1 MILSK
6 FDEKYNILN
15 DKKSSVLFDRK
26 LVEKSI
32 KMYSKSSM
40 KKLIPKVK
48 RIDLRENFQ
57 LLISIFQFRE

>member
-26 LVEKSI
+26 LVGKI
-32 KMYSKSSM
+32 NKDVLK
-40 KKLIPKVK
+40 
-48 RIDLRENFQ
+48 
-57 LLISIFQFRE
+57 IFNERN

>member
-26 LVEKSI
+26 LVEKST

-40 KKLIPKVK
+40 K
-48 RIDLRENFQ
+48 N
-57 LLISIFQFRE
+57 